1 MKGYRV
7 KKIVYSITA
16 AIMVLVLS
24 LPTVAKASSTVPV
37 HTYESIKDTYTSG
50 TWQDYSL
57 EIIFGMTNGN
67 YEYYRR
73 GFENLP
79 ASLDSSKYYFMYVK
93 GYNFYITYINTS
105 DYGCLFAYDVY
116 YDDDVNT
123 DYSVSLDRMIGI
135 HSSYMDRLSDSDS
148 ISTYIISTLSACCS
162 GTFTTYSLNCYSED
176 YDWECMIE
184 NEEISQGPGKDSI
197 VGGVAFSAVL
207 VATNMDLFSNYEF
220 GMYSGDNGIWRN
232 QLNEMT
238 YDEVMEV
245 VPNLTNLNQGLKYYD
260 GENIVGGAPNFDN
273 SLCFDTYLVEL
284 VNDPRLTGEK
294 GVRLKYSMG
303 EKLFDTVYGNPQWQ
317 LEMDFTITYSL
328 AEYDNGFFSGG
339 GVTIYDDVITMTLYS
354 ELDSY
359 ITQDGSYIF
368 DFSKMNDSDKLLYY
382 LFLTENVDK
391 SNSIL
396 GGKLGQSIIDAIDGK
411 LANSASIG
419 LSADKYY
426 QPNYFDVA
434 CEIRMINDDLGIK
447 SNSSWGHVNLKTYE
461 NNSYCNQY
469 DEETGESSPGSTN
482 SGSNYYNVVTETD
495 NDGNTYQNYYYYD
508 TTNNNVT
515 TSLNTSGTLNLV
527 HTFANSL
534 NITGISSGG
543 SGGSGGSSSSLI
555 GSGDGVDITIEDDDY
570 TDTALR
576 EDLRDGFGLLD
587 NMNTDES
594 SDGFLQLSAKFYE
607 HLDGDLDDMLVFGM
621 SSVIVIAILRMALR
635 R

>member
-508 TTNNNVT
+508 TTNNTVT
-515 TSLNTSGTLNLV
+515 PSINTSGTLNLV

-621 SSVIVIAILRMALR
+621 SSVIVIAILLMALR

>member
-7 KKIVYSITA
+7 KKIAYSITA
-16 AIMVLVLS
+16 VIMVLVLS

-37 HTYESIKDTYTSG
+37 HTYESIKDTYTTG

-79 ASLDSSKYYFMYVK
+79 ASLYSSKYYFMYVK
-93 GYNFYITYINTS
+93 GYNLYVTYINTS
-105 DYGCLFAYDVY
+105 DYGCLFAYDVA

-135 HSSYMDRLSDSDS
+135 HSSYMDRLTDSDS
-148 ISTYIISTLSACCS
+148 VSTYITSTLSACCS

-176 YDWECMIE
+176 YEWECVLE
-184 NEEISQGPGKDSI
+184 NEEISHGPGKDSC
-197 VGGVAFSAVL
+197 VGGVMSSAVL

-220 GMYSGDNGIWRN
+220 GMYSGDNGSWRN

-245 VPNLTNLNQGLKYYD
+245 VPNLTKLNQGLQYYD
-260 GENIVGGAPNFDN
+260 GENIVGGSPSWDN
-273 SLCFDTYLVEL
+273 SLGFSSCTVEKINHPDAL
-284 VNDPRLTGEK
+284 GGSGAYITWQMLPNTLERLTPDWKVRMNYTVSYLFEEKSDGVMWDKLDVSENVFYQTIDFDIDSFVKQNGTYTYFLNNAFEQGLMPPTFHLFAQYFSSGEGNDK
-294 GVRLKYSMG
+294 DFGNSLLGSALMRVPGASDAILSLDGYYRFSYLDIMV
-303 EKLFDTVYGNPQWQ
+303 EIQLFNESTN
-317 LEMDFTITYSL
+317 TYS
-328 AEYDNGFFSGG
+328 
-339 GVTIYDDVITMTLYS
+339 
-354 ELDSY
+354 
-359 ITQDGSYIF
+359 
-368 DFSKMNDSDKLLYY
+368 
-382 LFLTENVDK
+382 
-391 SNSIL
+391 NSC
-396 GGKLGQSIIDAIDGK
+396 G
-411 LANSASIG
+411 
-419 LSADKYY
+419 
-426 QPNYFDVA
+426 
-434 CEIRMINDDLGIK
+434 
-447 SNSSWGHVNLKTYE
+447 GHVDLVSGQNTTW
-461 NNSYCNQY
+461 CNEVSE
-469 DEETGESSPGSTN
+469 DN
-482 SGSNYYNVVTETD
+482 SGQNVNPDKNTSGNNYYNVVTETD
-495 NDGNTYQNYYYYD
+495 SNGNTYQNYYYYD
-508 TTNNNVT
+508 TTNNTVT
-515 TSLNTSGTLNLV
+515 PSINTSGTLNLV

-534 NITGISSGG
+534 NITGISSCG

>member
-7 KKIVYSITA
+7 KKIAYSITA

-79 ASLDSSKYYFMYVK
+79 ALLDSSKYYFMYVE
-93 GYNFYITYINTS
+93 GYNLYVTYINTS
-105 DYGCLFAYDVY
+105 DYGCLFAYDVS

-148 ISTYIISTLSACCS
+148 VSTYITSTLSACCS
-162 GTFTTYSLNCYSED
+162 GTFTTYSLNCYRED
-176 YDWECMIE
+176 YDWECIFE
-184 NEEISQGPGKDSI
+184 NEEISHGPGKDSN
-197 VGGVAFSAVL
+197 VGGVMSSAVL

-220 GMYSGDNGIWRN
+220 GMYSGDNGTWRN

-508 TTNNNVT
+508 TTNNTVT
-515 TSLNTSGTLNLV
+515 PSINTSGTLNLV

-543 SGGSGGSSSSLI
+543 SGGSGGSSSSLV

-570 TDTALR
+570 TDAALR